1 MAGPSWLTGAFAGV
15 MILTA
20 CYSASRLVVS
30 RRRGLA
36 TEADA
41 DGLHTVMGAAMA
53 GMLVPSLNVLPAT
66 TWMVVFGSGAAWFG
80 ACAARSQSQAR
91 FSWQCRYPVP
101 HLIECIA
108 MLYMLLAVRGA
119 RRGTGMAMP
128 GMGTSP
134 GTSAAFPALA
144 VVLALFMLGYV
155 MWATD
160 QLASL
165 ARAKITTTIPARIPE
180 QRALAAVTSARPC
193 RQHRRNIG
201 GTARLHESGFPHA
214 QTRRV
219 RQDRDGH
226 HYGLYADP
234 HGLIRLRGTT
244 GGPKPYVAESELRI
258 RAW

>member
-1 MAGPSWLTGAFAGV
+1 MAGPSWLTEVFTAV
-15 MILTA
+15 MILA
-20 CYSASRLVVS
+20 AGYSASRLAVS

-53 GMLVPSLNVLPAT
+53 GMLVPSLNLLPAT
-66 TWMVVFGSGAAWFG
+66 TWMVVFGTGAAWFG
-80 ACAARSQSQAR
+80 ACAARSQNQAR

-119 RRGTGMAMP
+119 RQGIGMAMP
-128 GMGTSP
+128 GMGISP

-180 QRALAAVTSARPC
+180 QRALAAVSSAGRGVGP
-193 RQHRRNIG
+193 
-201 GTARLHESGFPHA
+201 A
-214 QTRRV
+214 
-219 RQDRDGH
+219 
-226 HYGLYADP
+226 
-234 HGLIRLRGTT
+234 GTT
-244 GGPKPYVAESELRI
+244 DTSDIAAAQQRSASRTLLTPKLAVLGKIAMGITMGYMLI
-258 RAW
+258 LML

>member
-1 MAGPSWLTGAFAGV
+1 MAGPSWLTAAFAGV

-41 DGLHTVMGAAMA
+41 DGVHAVMGTAMA
-53 GMLVPSLNVLPAT
+53 GMLVPQLALLPAAA
-66 TWMVVFGSGAAWFG
+66 WMTVFGTGAAWFG
-80 ACAARSQSQAR
+80 ACALRSRNQSR

-119 RRGTGMAMP
+119 QQGTGMAMP

-134 GTSAAFPALA
+134 SSPAGSPALA
-144 VVLALFMLGYV
+144 VVLALFMLGYI
-155 MWATD
+155 MWTTD

-165 ARAKITTTIPARIPE
+165 ARAKASVQGQAGAMQHRAVPAAGQALLAPK
-180 QRALAAVTSARPC
+180 LAAFGKIAMGITMGYMLV
-193 RQHRRNIG
+193 
-201 GTARLHESGFPHA
+201 LM
-214 QTRRV
+214 
-219 RQDRDGH
+219 
-226 HYGLYADP
+226 L
-234 HGLIRLRGTT
+234 
-244 GGPKPYVAESELRI
+244 
-258 RAW
+258 

>member
-1 MAGPSWLTGAFAGV
+1 M
-15 MILTA
+15 
-20 CYSASRLVVS
+20 
-30 RRRGLA
+30 
-36 TEADA
+36 
-41 DGLHTVMGAAMA
+41 
-53 GMLVPSLNVLPAT
+53 PSLNLLPAT
-66 TWMVVFGSGAAWFG
+66 TWMVVFGTGAAWFG

-119 RRGTGMAMP
+119 RQGTGMAMP

-180 QRALAAVTSARPC
+180 QRALAAVPS
-193 RQHRRNIG
+193 G
-201 GTARLHESGFPHA
+201 GRAASTA
-214 QTRRV
+214 
-219 RQDRDGH
+219 
-226 HYGLYADP
+226 
-234 HGLIRLRGTT
+234 GTT
-244 GGPKPYVAESELRI
+244 HPYRRESKAPTSRAFLTPKLAAFGKIAMGITMGYMLILMV
-258 RAW
+258 